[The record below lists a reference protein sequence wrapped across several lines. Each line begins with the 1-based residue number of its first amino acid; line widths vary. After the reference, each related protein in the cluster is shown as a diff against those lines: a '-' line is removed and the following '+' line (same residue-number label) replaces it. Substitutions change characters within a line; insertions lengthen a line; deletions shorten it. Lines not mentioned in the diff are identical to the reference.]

1 MSGVVIV
8 SWARTPIGKL
18 GGALARATAPQLGA
32 TAIRAALARAGVDG
46 GLVDEVIMGNVLS
59 AGMGQAPARQ
69 ASMGAGIPVAARCTT
84 VNKVCASGMKAIS
97 LAAQSIALGHAD
109 VAVAG
114 GLESMSNVPYYA
126 PSQRAGARLGHASL
140 LDGVIHDG
148 LWDPYDDKHMGL
160 CAEACADEYAIS
172 REEQDAYALASYARA
187 LAAAEAGRFAAEI
200 APVEVPAGRGK
211 TVAVSADEEPAPA
224 DAAKLGAL
232 RPAFR
237 KDGSVTAAN
246 ASKIND
252 GAAAFVLMSER
263 KAAELGA
270 TPIAKVR
277 GYADAEQEPVKFTT
291 APALAVPVALRR
303 AGVAPADVGCHE
315 INEAF
320 SVVALAN
327 MRILG
332 LDHADVNTLGGAVAL
347 GHPIGMS
354 GARIVGTLLTALDAR
369 DQAVGCASIC
379 NGGGGASALVLE
391 RV

>member
-1 MSGVVIV
+1 
-8 SWARTPIGKL
+8 
-18 GGALARATAPQLGA
+18 
-32 TAIRAALARAGVDG
+32 
-46 GLVDEVIMGNVLS
+46 
-59 AGMGQAPARQ
+59 MGQAPARQ

-148 LWDPYDDKHMGL
+148 LWDPYDDKHMGM

-172 REEQDAYALASYARA
+172 RAEQDAYALASYER
-187 LAAAEAGRFAAEI
+187 
-200 APVEVPAGRGK
+200 
-211 TVAVSADEEPAPA
+211 APA

-252 GAAAFVLMSER
+252 
-263 KAAELGA
+263 
-270 TPIAKVR
+270 
-277 GYADAEQEPVKFTT
+277 
-291 APALAVPVALRR
+291 
-303 AGVAPADVGCHE
+303 
-315 INEAF
+315 
-320 SVVALAN
+320 
-327 MRILG
+327 
-332 LDHADVNTLGGAVAL
+332 
-347 GHPIGMS
+347 
-354 GARIVGTLLTALDAR
+354 
-369 DQAVGCASIC
+369 
-379 NGGGGASALVLE
+379 
-391 RV
+391 